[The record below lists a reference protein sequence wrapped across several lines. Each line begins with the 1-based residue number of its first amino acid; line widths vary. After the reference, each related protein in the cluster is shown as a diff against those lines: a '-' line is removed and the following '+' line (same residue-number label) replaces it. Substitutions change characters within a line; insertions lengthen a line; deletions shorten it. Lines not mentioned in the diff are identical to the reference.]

1 MGTYLGGAK
10 LHKHF
15 LEKFVIIKKGEIVNI
30 NISLILILM
39 ITNLIKIVLK
49 AQIILSYRFHTIKVL
64 YSIKS
69 NFMIF
74 LLMI

>member
-1 MGTYLGGAK
+1 MLLRESTYLGGVK

-39 ITNLIKIVLK
+39 ITSLIKIGFK
-49 AQIILSYRFHTIKVL
+49 GSNYFSYIFIL
-64 YSIKS
+64 
-69 NFMIF
+69 
-74 LLMI
+74 